1 MLTSSFVV
9 QSPLGDL
16 WSSDASD
23 DSSPLVGSACL
34 TGRVLL
40 VNESTTEELAVS
52 SVFPHVVNGL
62 LARSDSASWKS
73 LGSKS
78 SWESPLLEHIER
90 SADLGTSW
98 GLWLDWDGSSISD
111 PSVSLESVPVAS
123 NVLEDIAVVMPESLV
138 PGPSDGGES
147 SLGWAPVVPLVVV
160 PSVPDFA

>member
-1 MLTSSFVV
+1 M
-9 QSPLGDL
+9 
-16 WSSDASD
+16 
-23 DSSPLVGSACL
+23 GSACL

-78 SWESPLLEHIER
+78 SWESPLLKHIER

-111 PSVSLESVPVAS
+111 PSVSLESVPSSVL
-123 NVLEDIAVVMPESLV
+123 VLEDPAVVMPESLI
-138 PGPSDGGES
+138 PGPAVGGES
-147 SLGWAPVVPLVVV
+147 SLGWAPVMPFVVIPSIPDLGLGVPF
-160 PSVPDFA
+160 PDH